1 MLPERALAQLV
12 CWLRTGDMAV
22 RDEEGLLYIVDR
34 KKDMIVSGGFNVFP
48 REIEDVIASHPA
60 VSAAAV
66 IGVPDPKWGEAVK
79 ALVVARPGAGLDT
92 NELIAMVRERKGPVY
107 APKSIELLEALPLTP
122 VGQARQEGAAG
133 AVLDGSRASGQLKV
147 PRAARSPG
155 KD

>member
-1 MLPERALAQLV
+1 
-12 CWLRTGDMAV
+12 
-22 RDEEGLLYIVDR
+22 VDR

-79 ALVVARPGAGLDT
+79 ALVVARPGADLDT

-107 APKSIELLEALPLTP
+107 APKSIELLDALPLTP
-122 VGQARQEGAAG
+122 VGKPDKKVLRARYWTGH
-133 AVLDGSRASGQLKV
+133 
-147 PRAARSPG
+147 ARRVN
-155 KD
+155 